1 MSVYVLDT
9 DTLSLLQRGNHM
21 VGEHFSHYP
30 ADQVATTI
38 VSVEEQL
45 SGWYTLLRRAKT
57 ARELVPVYQRMSDT
71 VRFPSSLTVLSFT
84 EEAANR
90 YEKLRRACPRVSRM
104 DLRIGAIAMS
114 CNAILVTRNLRDFGA
129 IEALTV
135 VDWSRN

>member
-1 MSVYVLDT
+1 MSQD
-9 DTLSLLQRGNHM
+9 G
-21 VGEHFSHYP
+21 
-30 ADQVATTI
+30 
-38 VSVEEQL
+38 
-45 SGWYTLLRRAKT
+45 AK

-71 VRFPSSLTVLSFT
+71 VT

-90 YEKLRRACPRVSRM
+90 YEKLGRACPRVSRM

-129 IEALTV
+129 IEALAV